1 MKTKQYKQNDISF
14 KGSFTL
20 EAACLMPVI
29 VFLIWNIIYL
39 SFFLYNQS
47 VGLQGSYCTALRT
60 ERLCGTN
67 EEKYDAAEEKYEQA
81 VIKKTAAASVRQE
94 IEITR
99 KGVQVATILCMRAPA
114 GNMFHSLWE
123 GQQKQRVAT
132 WEPKAFIRT
141 CRKTEKIGEL
151 IQTGNS
157 LE

>member
-67 EEKYDAAEEKYEQA
+67 EEKYDAAKEKYEQA

-99 KGVQVATILCMRAPA
+99 
-114 GNMFHSLWE
+114 
-123 GQQKQRVAT
+123 
-132 WEPKAFIRT
+132 
-141 CRKTEKIGEL
+141 
-151 IQTGNS
+151 
-157 LE
+157 